1 MGKPRTIYTCSHCG
15 YQTSKWFGRCGEC
28 KQWAGLVEQVDS
40 AASRPGADA
49 APVQLSAVRTDR
61 GEVRLRVG
69 ISELDRCL
77 GGGLVAGSLTLLGG
91 DPGVGKSTLLL
102 MALDAFAKRGLK
114 TLYVSAEESAL
125 QVRLRAERLGIV
137 GDDLYILAD
146 TDLDKAIA
154 AAEKLQPAVVVLDSV
169 QTLYSSRLDGVPG
182 AVTQVREVASKAMAF
197 AKGRNVP
204 TFLVGHVTK
213 QGGLAGPK
221 TLEHLVDT
229 VIYFEGEGRTQL
241 RCLRSTKN
249 RFGSTG
255 ELGFFEMTGAG
266 LAEVPDASARLLAE
280 RCPGA
285 PGTAVISALEGTRAV
300 LAEIQALVGRPT
312 PSTPTR
318 KVVGLDKARLSMVLA
333 VLGKCGMHLHDRD
346 VFLSAAGGIRLQE
359 PATDLAVAAAVASSL
374 CDKPIDKHTVLFGEV
389 GLAGE
394 VRSTPQMAARL
405 REAHRHGFT
414 RVIAPQAAVK
424 HAPKGLIVTPVR
436 SLAEALAVTGLRS

>member
-1 MGKPRTIYTCSHCG
+1 VGKPRTIYTCKQCG
-15 YQTSKWFGRCGEC
+15 YQTPKWFGRCAEC
-28 KQWAGLVEQVDS
+28 KEWDTLVES
-40 AASRPGADA
+40 KGSKASRPGADA
-49 APVQLSAVRTDR
+49 APIQLSHVRTDR

-69 ISELDRCL
+69 IGELDRCL
-77 GGGLVAGSLTLLGG
+77 GGGLVSGSLTLVGG

-102 MALDAFAKRGLK
+102 MALDAFARRGLR
-114 TLYVSAEESAL
+114 TLYISAEESAQ

-137 GDDLYILAD
+137 GDELFILAD
-146 TDLDKAIA
+146 TDLDKALA
-154 AAEKLQPAVVVLDSV
+154 AAETLQPKVLVLDSV

-182 AVTQVREVASKAMAF
+182 AVTQVREVASRAMAF
-197 AKGRNVP
+197 AKGRGVP
-204 TFLVGHVTK
+204 TILVGHVTK

-266 LAEVPDASARLLAE
+266 LQEVPDASARLLAE
-280 RCPGA
+280 RCAGA
-285 PGTAVISALEGTRAV
+285 PGTAVIAALEGTRAV
-300 LAEIQALVGRPT
+300 LAEVQALVGQPT
-312 PSTPTR
+312 PATPTR

-333 VLGKCGMHLHDRD
+333 VLGKAGLPVHDRD
-346 VFLSAAGGIRLQE
+346 VFLSAAGGVRLAE

-374 CDKPIDKHTVLFGEV
+374 IDRPLDAHTVVFGEV

-405 REAHRHGFT
+405 KEAQRHGF
-414 RVIAPQAAVK
+414 RHVIAPRAAVK
-424 HAPKGLIVTPVR
+424 SAPKGIVVTPVR
-436 SLAEALAVTGLRS
+436 SLAEALAALGLRT